1 VTSCRRVTP
10 TDTDVA
16 ARAEARW
23 REPAQPR
30 ETRLSAGWLNDG
42 LSETCNCGL
51 VGVAGRE
58 IILAYPAHVIPVR
71 SVRSTLLLAVR
82 STLQE
87 NGDYDAYC
95 DAIPPAQRDLILQTV
110 AGVWIPIE
118 AAMVHYRAL
127 DSLLLSTEAQMRLG
141 GATFERIRGTLLG
154 TMLRFAN
161 DAGVTPWTL
170 LPQLQRFWNRAFDG
184 GGLQV
189 VKVGPK
195 EALGCC
201 IQAEMSDSPYFRNA
215 LRGLLTAAVGLF
227 CKKAYIQELSGM
239 RERGSATFKVQ
250 WA

>member
-1 VTSCRRVTP
+1 MRVTGGE
-10 TDTDVA
+10 V
-16 ARAEARW
+16 
-23 REPAQPR
+23 
-30 ETRLSAGWLNDG
+30 
-42 LSETCNCGL
+42 
-51 VGVAGRE
+51 
-58 IILAYPAHVIPVR
+58 ILAYPARVTPVR

-87 NGDYDAYC
+87 NGLYDAYC
-95 DAIPPAQRDLILQTV
+95 DAIPPVHRVLILQTV
-110 AGVWIPIE
+110 AGVWIPID

-154 TMLRFAN
+154 TMIRFAN

-184 GGLQV
+184 GGLQI

-195 EALGCC
+195 EALARC

-215 LRGLLTAAVGLF
+215 LRGLLKAAVGLF
-227 CKKAYIQELSGM
+227 SAQAYVQELAGM
-239 RERGSATFKVQ
+239 REQGSAALRVQ